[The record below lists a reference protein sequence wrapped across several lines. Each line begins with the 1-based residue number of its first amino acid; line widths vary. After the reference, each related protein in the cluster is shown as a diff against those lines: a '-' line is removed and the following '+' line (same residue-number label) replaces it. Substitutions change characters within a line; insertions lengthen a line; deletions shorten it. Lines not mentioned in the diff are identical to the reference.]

1 MLHGYNPDE
10 FWGEKLFFK
19 GATDSTEPE
28 DWVLSRSSQPFGK
41 QL

>member
-1 MLHGYNPDE
+1 MFYLILLKCMLHGYNPDE

-28 DWVLSRSSQPFGK
+28 D
-41 QL
+41 